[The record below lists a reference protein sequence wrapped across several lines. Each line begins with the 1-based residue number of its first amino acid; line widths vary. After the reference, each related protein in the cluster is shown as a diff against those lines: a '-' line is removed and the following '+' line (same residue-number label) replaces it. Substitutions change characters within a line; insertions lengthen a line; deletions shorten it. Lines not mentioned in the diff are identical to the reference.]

1 MRVFPRSL
9 FSRMVLILLSGLV
22 VAQLLSFAIQ
32 WQERGQLVL
41 RASGIRSAQRI
52 ADIVRLLDSMAP
64 AERNRIVG
72 VIDSPALH
80 ISLAAPPLA
89 RPQAVDP
96 EKEDRAA
103 RFAGVLRRLLGDEW
117 PLVVVV
123 ADAPAWRPQG
133 RGPGQ
138 SPGQGYGPGPGERPG
153 SGPGPGYGR
162 GQGMM
167 GGGMGPGMMGGPGI
181 GAPVISFVVQAR
193 LKDGSLVTFDSRQ
206 TVDAANL
213 PSRLLLSLG
222 VLLVAVIALTLV
234 AVRWVTRPL
243 KTLAEAAEQLGADI
257 NRPPIDEKGPLEV
270 SRAARAFN
278 TMQQRLAKFIS
289 DRTRILAAMSH
300 DLKTPITRLRL
311 RSELLDDP
319 QLRLKFTKDLEEMES
334 MVRATLD
341 FMRGL
346 ESEEA
351 VRPVD
356 IMALL
361 ESMQADRRETG
372 ATVRIEGSAHQPY
385 QGKPQA
391 LKRCL
396 GNLVD
401 NAIQYGKSAVVAVDD
416 DKNRLVIKIRDDGP
430 GIPEP
435 ELEESLRAVLPL
447 ESSRNRQTG
456 GTGLGLTIARSIV
469 ESHGGKLALR
479 NHPEGGLEV
488 SITLPRSTA
497 AAPRLKS

>member
-1 MRVFPRSL
+1 M
-9 FSRMVLILLSGLV
+9 
-22 VAQLLSFAIQ
+22 
-32 WQERGQLVL
+32 
-41 RASGIRSAQRI
+41 
-52 ADIVRLLDSMAP
+52 
-64 AERNRIVG
+64 G

-89 RPQAVDP
+89 RPQDVDP

-138 SPGQGYGPGPGERPG
+138 GPGQGYGPGPGAGAGPGYGPGRRRPG

-167 GGGMGPGMMGGPGI
+167 GGGMGPGMMGGQGPGI

-346 ESEEA
+346 ESEEP

-356 IMALL
+356 VMALL

-372 ATVRIEGSAHQPY
+372 ATVRIEGAAHMPY

-435 ELEESLRAVLPL
+435 ELEKVFEPFYRL

-469 ESHGGKLALR
+469 ENHGGKLALR
-479 NHPEGGLEV
+479 NRPEGGLEV